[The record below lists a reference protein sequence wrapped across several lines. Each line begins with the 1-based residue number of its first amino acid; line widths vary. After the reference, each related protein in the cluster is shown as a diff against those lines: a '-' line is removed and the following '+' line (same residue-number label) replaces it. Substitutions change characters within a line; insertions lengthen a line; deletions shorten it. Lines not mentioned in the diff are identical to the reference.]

1 MTEPLPRND
10 YEAFIPGLLHW
21 VSYCNNGAEAAKE
34 VLPLT
39 VAGATVGYVRPEF
52 AKRHLQQF
60 PDVFQAS
67 SSGSIQVHPQLAT
80 QQARTAAI
88 AAVLEQLR
96 EEGVIDGWRNELYP
110 AVQSFHDEPAFLLE
124 RAAAPHFGIKAYA
137 GVHING
143 YVRLPDGGL
152 ELWVARRSRTKPTW
166 PGKLDHIAAG
176 GQPHGLSC
184 QENVVKECQEEAS
197 IPPELAAKAIA
208 TGAVSYT
215 SLQAAGLK
223 RDVLF
228 CYDLELPLDFVPHPQ
243 DGEVEEFMRLPI
255 HRVAELITT
264 TDEFKENCT
273 LVICTFLIRHG
284 FLTPDMPGYLHLL
297 RRLTSGD
304 CS

>member
-1 MTEPLPRND
+1 MAQRLLLATPVRSLFARRAPGSRHTRWCAPLGGRAAGGESPPPASTPQRRSSAVMTEPLPRND

-124 RAAAPHFGIKAYA
+124 RAAAPHFGIKAYGEGGV
-137 GVHING
+137 GVHRPNC
-143 YVRLPDGGL
+143 RGL
-152 ELWVARRSRTKPTW
+152 
-166 PGKLDHIAAG
+166 
-176 GQPHGLSC
+176 
-184 QENVVKECQEEAS
+184 
-197 IPPELAAKAIA
+197 
-208 TGAVSYT
+208 
-215 SLQAAGLK
+215 
-223 RDVLF
+223 
-228 CYDLELPLDFVPHPQ
+228 
-243 DGEVEEFMRLPI
+243 
-255 HRVAELITT
+255 
-264 TDEFKENCT
+264 
-273 LVICTFLIRHG
+273 
-284 FLTPDMPGYLHLL
+284 
-297 RRLTSGD
+297 
-304 CS
+304 